1 MQRDPEGATTG
12 WHRVLRYVHRIP
24 DTAAARCKEHR
35 DPWIETVCPRRFT
48 GARWCGSVACMAPG
62 EIARLLGRRA
72 SAGFVGRRAE
82 RAILAELAD
91 PGGTTLVV
99 HLHGIAG
106 IGKSTLLRVVLDDAR
121 ARPATVFRLDCRAME
136 PTVRGF
142 LHELGTV
149 LGGAADNVEDVAE
162 RLSGLGSRVVVA
174 LDNYEVFRLMDT
186 WIRQVFVP
194 ALDENARVLFAG
206 REPPLPAWYAATEW
220 HGLFRSLALG
230 PLEES
235 DALELL
241 ARNDVSEAAAER
253 LNRIARGHPL
263 ALTLAASAATERQD
277 LALEEAATQRVVEE
291 LTRIFLADIEDPLTR
306 EAVDAASVVRRMT
319 QPLLRAMLPDAAP
332 QDAFA
337 RLRALPFVEAG
348 RDGLVVHEAVRQVS
362 ATALRAADPGRYR
375 EYRRA
380 AWRELRSE
388 VASAATPELW
398 RNTADALYLIENPT
412 VREAFFP
419 SGAQVYMVE
428 PARASDGEAILAISE
443 AHEPP
448 ASTRLLADWWDE
460 VPDTFSVVRDRA
472 GLVVGFY
479 AMADPRAVRR
489 GLLWSDPLTRL
500 WAEHLRDHPV
510 RKGESV
516 LFLRRWL
523 DVDGGEGPSPI
534 QAAGWL
540 DIKRSY
546 MALRPGLRRVYTAVR
561 DLATYAPIVTRLKFA
576 PLDTSIAIDG
586 TVYFTAVLDFGPSSV
601 DGWLA
606 DLVAEELGVESD
618 EIAVDTVA
626 GEVRL
631 QGRSIA
637 LTPLELG
644 VFAELYRCEGKVVTR
659 RSLLQDVWGSDYQGG
674 SNIVDSVVRSLR
686 KKLGDNASSIETARG
701 YGYRFRRA

>member
-1 MQRDPEGATTG
+1 
-12 WHRVLRYVHRIP
+12 
-24 DTAAARCKEHR
+24 
-35 DPWIETVCPRRFT
+35 
-48 GARWCGSVACMAPG
+48 MAPG
-62 EIARLLGRRA
+62 EIAVLLGRRA

-82 RAILAELAD
+82 RAVLAELAD
-91 PGGTTLVV
+91 PDGTMLVV

-106 IGKSTLLRVVLDDAR
+106 VGKSTLLQVVLDDAR
-121 ARPATVFRLDCRAME
+121 ARRATVFRLDCRAIE
-136 PTVRGF
+136 PTERGF
-142 LHELGTV
+142 LHELGAAI
-149 LGGAADNVEDVAE
+149 GGAADDVQGVAE
-162 RLSGLGSRVVVA
+162 RLSGLGSRVVLA

-186 WIRQVFVP
+186 WMRQVFVP
-194 ALDENARVLFAG
+194 ALDQNARVLFAG
-206 REPPLPAWYAATEW
+206 REPPLPAWYAAAEW
-220 HGLFRSLALG
+220 QGLFRSVALG
-230 PLEES
+230 PLEER

-241 ARNDVSEAAAER
+241 AHSDVGEAAAER

-263 ALTLAASAATERQD
+263 ALKLAASAAAERQD
-277 LALEEAATQRVVEE
+277 LGLEEAATQRVVEE

-306 EAVDAASVVRRMT
+306 EAIDAASVVRRTT
-319 QPLLRAMLPDAAP
+319 QPLLRAMLPAAAP
-332 QDAFA
+332 QDAFE

-348 RDGLVVHEAVRQVS
+348 RDGLVLHEAVRQ
-362 ATALRAADPGRYR
+362 AGAAALRAADPGRYR

-388 VASAATPELW
+388 VASAGTPELW
-398 RNTADALYLIENPT
+398 RYTADALYLIENPT

-419 SGAQVYMVE
+419 SGAQVYAVE
-428 PARASDGEAILAISE
+428 PAQAGDGEAILAIS
-443 AHEPP
+443 ALQEPLG
-448 ASTRLLADWWDE
+448 STRLLADWWAE
-460 VPDTFSVVRDRA
+460 APETFSVVRDRE
-472 GLVVGFY
+472 GVVVGFY
-479 AMADPRAVRR
+479 AMVDPEAVRR
-489 GLLWSDPLTRL
+489 GLLWADPLTRL

-510 RKGESV
+510 AKGESV

-523 DVDGGEGPSPI
+523 GVEGGEGPSPI

-546 MALRPGLRRVYTAVR
+546 MALRPGLRRVYTTVR

-576 PLDTSIAIDG
+576 PLETQIELDDV
-586 TVYFTAVLDFGPSSV
+586 VYFSAVLDFGPSSV

-606 DLVAEELGVESD
+606 DLVAEELGLEGD
-618 EIAVDTVA
+618 EIAVDTEA

-644 VFAELYRCEGKVVTR
+644 VFAHLYRCEGKVVTR
-659 RSLLQDVWGSDYQGG
+659 RALLQEVWGSDYAGG

-686 KKLGDNASSIETARG
+686 KKLGDQASSIETVRG